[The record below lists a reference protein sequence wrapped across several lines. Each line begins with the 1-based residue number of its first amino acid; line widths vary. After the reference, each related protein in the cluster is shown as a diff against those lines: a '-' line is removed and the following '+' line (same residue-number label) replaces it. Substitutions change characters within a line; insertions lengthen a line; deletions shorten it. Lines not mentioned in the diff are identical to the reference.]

1 MALVIV
7 ILVLILTMAFFHLK
21 CSLMQSFM
29 TLWSAILATI
39 LTFSYYEWTA
49 NLLISRGYAL
59 DWALCGCFTLL
70 FIVAFALL
78 RSLSELVI
86 AAPVDLGNAVKLP
99 MSLVCGLLAGIIL
112 SGNLLIVLGLLP
124 MHGKVFYS
132 RFAPDA
138 SVVIRSP
145 RKPALSTDGFVA
157 GLYRLISSGSMRS
170 SKSFGVL
177 HTDYLSQIHLNKLRT
192 KDEVLSVC
200 SREALVFP
208 KGKTRKPVRRTL
220 VDNKELA
227 VVRVGIQAK
236 KIADGG
242 ANNAAGKLA
251 FFPAQFRLIVKEAN
265 AIGQPTAGTATAL
278 YPVGLW
284 KGGKVTKWDLNEII
298 EPESSQLD
306 KRVYWMDVAFECPKN
321 KKPILLEFRQNAVVE
336 LPDAVDSTPEIEQA
350 LDNEVEKEESP

>member
-59 DWALCGCFTLL
+59 DWALCGCFMLL

-157 GLYRLISSGSMRS
+157 GLYRLIS
-170 SKSFGVL
+170 
-177 HTDYLSQIHLNKLRT
+177 
-192 KDEVLSVC
+192 
-200 SREALVFP
+200 
-208 KGKTRKPVRRTL
+208 
-220 VDNKELA
+220 
-227 VVRVGIQAK
+227 
-236 KIADGG
+236 
-242 ANNAAGKLA
+242 
-251 FFPAQFRLIVKEAN
+251 
-265 AIGQPTAGTATAL
+265 
-278 YPVGLW
+278 
-284 KGGKVTKWDLNEII
+284 
-298 EPESSQLD
+298 
-306 KRVYWMDVAFECPKN
+306 
-321 KKPILLEFRQNAVVE
+321 
-336 LPDAVDSTPEIEQA
+336 
-350 LDNEVEKEESP
+350 